1 VHSGLSPRVARVTE
15 DVFRRL
21 SARRGRRIFHPAGIA
36 YVGDV
41 EVGAGIPGTRA
52 LQPATRTACTVR
64 FSLGLGLPARLGDFL
79 GLAIRLEADQD
90 VLLATSAAA
99 PPLRFLPLPARSFF
113 GRTYTSLLPFTAA
126 GRRLLVAA
134 RVEGDTTG
142 EGDAWTEL
150 EDAAGRRPLVITL
163 WSATPLGPW
172 RPIARIETRSR
183 LSDEQTQ
190 ALRFDAWRCEGGLV
204 PWGWVN
210 RLRDPA
216 YRGSQRGRRER

>member
-1 VHSGLSPRVARVTE
+1 MDSDLSPGVARVTE
-15 DVFRRL
+15 EAFRRL
-21 SARRGRRIFHPAGIA
+21 SARRGSRIFHPSGIA
-36 YVGDV
+36 YRADV
-41 EVGAGIPGTRA
+41 EVGDGVPGTRA
-52 LQPATRTACTVR
+52 LQPATRTAATIR

-90 VLLATSAAA
+90 VLLATSASA
-99 PPLRFLPLPARSFF
+99 PPLRFLPLPAQSFF

-126 GRRLLVAA
+126 GRRVLVAA
-134 RVEGDTTG
+134 RVDGDAAA

-150 EDAAGRRPLVITL
+150 AGAAERRPLGITL
-163 WSATPLGPW
+163 SAATPLGPW

-216 YRGSQRGRRER
+216 YRGSQKGRQR

>member
-1 VHSGLSPRVARVTE
+1 MRSGLSPRVARVTE

-21 SARRGRRIFHPAGIA
+21 SARRGSRIFHPSGIA
-36 YVGDV
+36 YLADL
-41 EVGAGIPGTRA
+41 EVGEGIPGTRA
-52 LQPATRTACTVR
+52 LEPATRTACTVR
-64 FSLGLGLPARLGDFL
+64 FSLGLGLHARLGDFL

-99 PPLRFLPLPARSFF
+99 PPLRFLPLPAQSFF
-113 GRTYTSLLPFTAA
+113 GRTFTSLLPFTAA
-126 GRRLLVAA
+126 GRRLLVAG

-142 EGDAWTEL
+142 AGNAWTEL
-150 EDAAGRRPLVITL
+150 ADAAGRRPLGITL
-163 WSATPLGPW
+163 LAATPLGPW
-172 RPIARIETRSR
+172 RRIGRIETRSR
-183 LSDEQTQ
+183 LSDAETQ

-216 YRGSQRGRRER
+216 YRGSQQGRRNR